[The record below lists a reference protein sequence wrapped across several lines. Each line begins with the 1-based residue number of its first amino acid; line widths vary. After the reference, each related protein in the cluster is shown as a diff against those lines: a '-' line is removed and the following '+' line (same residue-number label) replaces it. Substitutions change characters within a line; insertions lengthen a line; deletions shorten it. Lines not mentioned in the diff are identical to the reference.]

1 MRAAAAIVGMT
12 FECGIAACGSDKMAA
27 YTDDECGLLSDCW
40 GHMDSPIRCFYIIDF
55 TILDVYELHISMREV
70 IRPLGERILPKSLV
84 RRQCIVRTALM
95 SGLV

>member
-1 MRAAAAIVGMT
+1 
-12 FECGIAACGSDKMAA
+12 
-27 YTDDECGLLSDCW
+27 
-40 GHMDSPIRCFYIIDF
+40 MDSPIRCFYIIDF

-84 RRQCIVRTALM
+84 QRQCIVRTALM